1 MTLAPTQLAYVVDET
16 TENLQRHLR
25 EIASSGTMLKLLE
38 NVASVAQQP
47 HNPSTP
53 ASAPDPLDKMILA
66 LCGDKGGQHRQPLH
80 EIIDREASL
89 YRLRVARGK
98 QQLKKIVFGATPE
111 TRLQTI
117 VNATVAV
124 AHAEQHLPQRP
135 MTMRLGKLVEAIEA
149 VRTTQPDLIGRQFN
163 LADAQTLLM
172 APMQPTTPPSA
183 RTHQPKAC
191 AVTAG

>member
-25 EIASSGTMLKLLE
+25 EVASSGTMLKLLE
-38 NVASVAQQP
+38 NVASVAKQP
-47 HNPSTP
+47 LSS
-53 ASAPDPLDKMILA
+53 SATLGTPDPLDKMILA
-66 LCGDKGGQHRQPLH
+66 LCGDKGSQQRQPLH
-80 EIIDREASL
+80 EIVEREASL

-98 QQLKKIVFGATPE
+98 QHLKKIVFGATPE

-135 MTMRLGKLVEAIEA
+135 MTKRLGKLVEAIEA

-163 LADAQTLLM
+163 LADAQALLV
-172 APMQPTTPPSA
+172 APSPPAAA
-183 RTHQPKAC
+183 RHHRAKTC
-191 AVTAG
+191 AATAG